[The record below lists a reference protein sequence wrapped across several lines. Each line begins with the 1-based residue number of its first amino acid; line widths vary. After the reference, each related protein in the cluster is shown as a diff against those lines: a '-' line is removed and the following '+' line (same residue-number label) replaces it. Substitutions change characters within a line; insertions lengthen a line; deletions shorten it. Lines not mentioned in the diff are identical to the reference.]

1 MLADLANLKLFGAF
15 LQRVEANMDY
25 VSAVSELE
33 KQVGTRV
40 SISRRLRV
48 SQLETQGN

>member
-1 MLADLANLKLFGAF
+1 MLVDLANIKVFGAF

-33 KQVGTRV
+33 RQVGIRV
-40 SISRRLRV
+40 
-48 SQLETQGN
+48 